1 MTFII
6 SLRSITGQNVLNNM
20 SAWRTFAARKD
31 AARIAERTGRMTQ
44 GRQES
49 LTTKINLGLFDR
61 RN

>member
-1 MTFII
+1 M
-6 SLRSITGQNVLNNM
+6 LLNNM

-31 AARIAERTGRMTQ
+31 AARIAERTWRMTQ

-49 LTTKINLGLFDR
+49 LTTKINLGLFDW